1 MKEYQLTKLCLMKGG
16 KEMEVK
22 IRNVEPTAVKKID
35 ELARKKGLSRNEYLK
50 NVIED
55 FSILEM
61 KDNHVD
67 RMEKQLVANTLL
79 MEKTSNTLDEL
90 VSVLK
95 ELIDDE

>member
-1 MKEYQLTKLCLMKGG
+1 MMEISEMKGG
-16 KEMEVK
+16 KKMEVK
-22 IRNVEPTAVKKID
+22 IRNVEPAAVKKID
-35 ELARKKGLSRNEYLK
+35 ELARKKGISRSEYLK
-50 NVIED
+50 NVLED

-67 RMEKQLVANTLL
+67 RMEKQLAANSLL

>member
-1 MKEYQLTKLCLMKGG
+1 MKIDYLTKLCYLKGG
-16 KEMEVK
+16 KKMEVK
-22 IRNVEPTAVKKID
+22 IRNVEPAAVKKID

-50 NVIED
+50 NVVED

-67 RMEKQLVANTLL
+67 RMEKQLAANSLL

>member
-1 MKEYQLTKLCLMKGG
+1 
-16 KEMEVK
+16 MEVK
-22 IRNVEPTAVKKID
+22 IRNVEPAAVKKID

-50 NVIED
+50 NVLED

-67 RMEKQLVANTLL
+67 RMEKQLVANSML

-95 ELIDDE
+95 EMIDDE